1 MHVRFVEPQQ
11 MPEVPRP
18 ETASSHVMKTL
29 TFVDKSQEKRNFVC
43 PVCKRTFK
51 RSEHCARHQRAHTQE
66 RPFPCKFCDRRYA
79 RRDLVARHERAVHA
93 HGSSDVAP
101 SVPVP
106 GVSGTSVS
114 TKGDDRL
121 KSGSNAAAED
131 RVESSRQEET
141 ATMALFFEQA
151 PVASLPMESSPQ
163 DTNTNQEHENEDSA
177 VHRRSFLESFHP
189 ENGVHAF
196 KRAGRS
202 SLEGD
207 FDMLMNDIQTTD
219 QPSSLDIFDELN
231 FFDPYNGMSPL
242 PNITLSPSVQTNL
255 RETNHT
261 TTLRS
266 FNATR
271 PATFQLWGQEQRQH
285 RSIQVS
291 NTSATNAVFP
301 LLSPTTDPSSIPT
314 SSGPS
319 DTYTCSPKSS
329 DSVSGTSRK
338 LRLAPLTESHRDTI
352 LQECHNTPVVAQRDD
367 AKHITLP
374 STNTLNQL
382 LGTFVDVFLSHLPV
396 IHLPTF
402 DLDKTQP
409 PLILSMC
416 AIGALYR
423 LERKM
428 SLDLYL
434 QADQLLLREW
444 HKPARREEAF
454 ESEYHNRKRKLS
466 PEEPSTLSN
475 WSEWCNRE
483 SEKSLITAAYDIPP
497 VLSVLQDGE
506 VELPSEDKLWVAPSE
521 VMWQQCVNQT
531 ERVKAVSII
540 DGVSCFMD
548 TTPQIQQTDSDS
560 GLHPSWPPFAVVII
574 LHGVSTQF
582 WHMSQYADLTRS
594 QRAQNLSLCF
604 STTTT
609 TAAAASSTPTTASPS
624 LEFLLHEHNE
634 TILDR
639 CRSQTP
645 RQTKVPANDGLWDE
659 TEGPLSFNCLC
670 ILRLIHLRAFTG
682 ANPIDKGILLTSDPS
697 EVTTALQ
704 KFMSSPQTRNV
715 YVTKTARQAL
725 EGIKTPSQVGWKLVQ
740 KTVGFKWSVDVAIFY
755 WAFGLFFVRWIHTIE
770 KLIKGHHSHHH
781 RQHHDMPGVDEAET
795 SVLEETRRTF
805 LENDLMTTTMTTTDV
820 DNNNNNDPS
829 DSFDD
834 TGDKNNHDRSSLAA
848 QVSRH
853 LAVYFTDT
861 WSWGITARFGHVLNQ
876 LAEICER
883 DL

>member
-454 ESEYHNRKRKLS
+454 ESVFSKY
-466 PEEPSTLSN
+466 
-475 WSEWCNRE
+475 
-483 SEKSLITAAYDIPP
+483 
-497 VLSVLQDGE
+497 
-506 VELPSEDKLWVAPSE
+506 
-521 VMWQQCVNQT
+521 
-531 ERVKAVSII
+531 ERSRRR
-540 DGVSCFMD
+540 
-548 TTPQIQQTDSDS
+548 
-560 GLHPSWPPFAVVII
+560 H
-574 LHGVSTQF
+574 
-582 WHMSQYADLTRS
+582 
-594 QRAQNLSLCF
+594 
-604 STTTT
+604 
-609 TAAAASSTPTTASPS
+609 
-624 LEFLLHEHNE
+624 
-634 TILDR
+634 
-639 CRSQTP
+639 
-645 RQTKVPANDGLWDE
+645 
-659 TEGPLSFNCLC
+659 
-670 ILRLIHLRAFTG
+670 
-682 ANPIDKGILLTSDPS
+682 DKGPETR
-697 EVTTALQ
+697 Q
-704 KFMSSPQTRNV
+704 CSSPQLWMVQCRVLLTWFASFTGNPTLVRKGIQDVSILVNVRVFGIVLMFTVSDIANMLPRN
-715 YVTKTARQAL
+715 T
-725 EGIKTPSQVGWKLVQ
+725 
-740 KTVGFKWSVDVAIFY
+740 
-755 WAFGLFFVRWIHTIE
+755 TI
-770 KLIKGHHSHHH
+770 
-781 RQHHDMPGVDEAET
+781 VN
-795 SVLEETRRTF
+795 
-805 LENDLMTTTMTTTDV
+805 EN
-820 DNNNNNDPS
+820 
-829 DSFDD
+829 
-834 TGDKNNHDRSSLAA
+834 
-848 QVSRH
+848 
-853 LAVYFTDT
+853 
-861 WSWGITARFGHVLNQ
+861 
-876 LAEICER
+876 
-883 DL
+883 